1 MSINL
6 NEIEY
11 QKVLADIESDLESV
25 LKSEQ
30 EALRKDFPPGDDES
44 ASAAPEASAGGEGS
58 DSAPAEGSES
68 APPDASA
75 SPDASAGAPPD
86 ASASPGAP
94 AGDPAMGG
102 GEDLETKLMGLPE
115 EQLRHLY
122 MACKQALFARM
133 SQAGAPG
140 AGAGAPPDASASA
153 GGPPGAPPM
162 GAPAPGAGGPPG
174 MPPPDASASAGGPPM
189 APPAGAPPMPPPAMK
204 SDAGLGLMKPKSTA
218 AGMDSNKANGGPG
231 PGAVK
236 LGKNEEHT
244 MKEQDEKKIADLEQ
258 KVELMAKAL
267 NLALGQPMRKAITGT
282 SYVPKNDGGTDTEKP
297 KLSKTQVTEKLK
309 SLDQA
314 KLTKSDRAA
323 INSYYNKFEVDQ
335 IAHLLK

>member
-6 NEIEY
+6 NETEY

-30 EALRKDFPPGDDES
+30 EALRKDFPPEDDS
-44 ASAAPEASAGGEGS
+44 AGSAPEASAGGEGS
-58 DSAPAEGSES
+58 DSAPAGEGSD

-75 SPDASAGAPPD
+75 SPDASAGGPPD
-86 ASASPGAP
+86 ASASPEGAP

-102 GEDLETKLMGLPE
+102 GEDLETKLMALPE

-140 AGAGAPPDASASA
+140 AGAGIPPDASASA

-162 GAPAPGAGGPPG
+162 GGAPAGGPPG

-189 APPAGAPPMPPPAMK
+189 APPAGGPPMPPPAMK

-267 NLALGQPMRKAITGT
+267 NLAFGQPMRKAIT
-282 SYVPKNDGGTDTEKP
+282 SVAHLPKNDGSQDADKP
-297 KLSKTQVTEKLK
+297 KLSKTQITEKLK
-309 SLDQA
+309 GLDQA
-314 KLTKSDRAA
+314 KLTKSDRTA
-323 INSYYNKFEVDQ
+323 INNYYNKFEVDQ